1 MSKKKLQVYRVEDI
15 KEKGEEIK
23 KHNAFI
29 RRDGTFYL
37 AKGYTGCNPSHQ
49 LDSSALQVGRQDI
62 GLDFI
67 EKYKESYQNIEPS
80 LITYTEE
87 EKLELF
93 KEYVHFKVLEDR
105 WLQLK
110 EGRLKDDTQISIN
123 VYEYYLESDI
133 KFRQERVMQKRELQ
147 RIRSILIHY
156 YGYALFARKE
166 DVDSELGRGK
176 VFYDESII
184 PNPEY
189 YGQSATEEQ
198 LETLEELYTL
208 DRSKNYIKKRLFYIK
223 NHLGT
228 LSWHC

>member
-1 MSKKKLQVYRVEDI
+1 MSKKKLQVYKIEDI
-15 KEKGEEIK
+15 KLKADEIK

-29 RRDGTFYL
+29 RKDGTFYL

-62 GLDFI
+62 GYDFI
-67 EKYKESYQNIEPS
+67 EKYKENYQKIEPS
-80 LITYTEE
+80 LINYTEE
-87 EKLELF
+87 EKLALF
-93 KEYVHFKVLEDR
+93 QQYIHFKLLGDRSLEFE
-105 WLQLK
+105 
-110 EGRLKDDTQISIN
+110 EGRLKDDTPISIN
-123 VYEYYLESDI
+123 VYKYCLESDI
-133 KFRQERVMQKRELQ
+133 KFRQERVMQKWELQ

-166 DVDSELGRGK
+166 NVDSKLGREK

-198 LETLEELYTL
+198 LATLEEIYTL
-208 DRSKNYIKKRLFYIK
+208 DRSKNYIKKRLFYLK

-228 LSWHC
+228 SSWHC

>member
-1 MSKKKLQVYRVEDI
+1 MSKKKLQVYRIEDI
-15 KEKGEEIK
+15 KERADEIK
-23 KHNAFI
+23 RHNAFI
-29 RRDGTFYL
+29 RKDGTFYL

-67 EKYKESYQNIEPS
+67 EKYKDNYQNIDPS
-80 LITYTEE
+80 LINYTEE

-93 KEYVHFKVLEDR
+93 KQYVHFRAVEDG
-105 WLQLK
+105 WQLK
-110 EGRLKDDTQISIN
+110 EEVLKDDMQIRLNS
-123 VYEYYLESDI
+123 YEGSLKYYI
-133 KFRQERVMQKRELQ
+133 KTRQERVMQKWELQ

-156 YGYALFARKE
+156 YGYALFAMKE
-166 DVDSELGRGK
+166 DVDSKLGREQ

-198 LETLEELYTL
+198 LETLEELYYL
-208 DRSKNYIKKRLFYIK
+208 NCSKNYAKKRLFYIA
-223 NHLGT
+223 NHLKSS
-228 LSWHC
+228 SWHC

>member
-1 MSKKKLQVYRVEDI
+1 MSKKKLQVYKVEDI
-15 KEKGEEIK
+15 REKGEEIK
-23 KHNAFI
+23 RHNAFI

-87 EKLELF
+87 EYSELLWQYACF
-93 KEYVHFKVLEDR
+93 EALRNK
-105 WLQLK
+105 
-110 EGRLKDDTQISIN
+110 
-123 VYEYYLESDI
+123 YEMPMRHYEWTLGLNI
-133 KFRQERVMQKRELQ
+133 KNRQKRVMLRCELQ

-156 YGYALFARKE
+156 YGYALFAKKE
-166 DVDSELGRGK
+166 DVDSKLGREK

-198 LETLEELYTL
+198 LETLEELYYL
-208 DRSKNYIKKRLFYIK
+208 NCSKNYAKKRLFYVE
-223 NHLGT
+223 NY
-228 LSWHC
+228 LSGSFYWHC